1 MERAHIAYFL
11 IALII
16 ALLAGTIVYLRYHS
30 RERTYL
36 RRQMRER
43 REYERRMEAKER
55 AGDGL

>member
-36 RRQMRER
+36 RRQIRER
-43 REYERRMEAKER
+43 REYERRMEAKEQ